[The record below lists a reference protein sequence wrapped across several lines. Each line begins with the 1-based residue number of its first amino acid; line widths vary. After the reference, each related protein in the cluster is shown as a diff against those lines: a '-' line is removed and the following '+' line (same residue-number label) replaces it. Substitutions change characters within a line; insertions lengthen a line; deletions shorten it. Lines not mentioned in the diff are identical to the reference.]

1 MIRNPAIRLTAF
13 YAISLSFILLNIWVI
28 VKKDSFM
35 AMLLPVVLAI
45 LLLAIFAADR
55 ILWLVVLLTPLSIPL
70 SMLMPWLTFDM
81 FIPTEPL
88 LVGVLLLFFLK
99 IVSERR
105 IHPALMRHRVT
116 ITILIY
122 LFWILVTS
130 LTSTMPVVS
139 LKFLMVKI
147 WFIVGFYILGVQL
160 FENKSNIPKFVWL
173 YTISL
178 LVVIAYTISRH
189 MGYGLTDQQ
198 AAHFVMNPFYKDH
211 TSYGAALAMFIPFL
225 AVFSFNRFS
234 QPFAKWTARGVL
246 AVLIIAF
253 ILSYT
258 RAAWLSLSVAIFVW
272 VMIRLQIRFRTLVI
286 TTLSILALVLVFQ
299 RQILAYLERNDEES
313 SSDLIEH
320 FSSISNI
327 TSDASNLERINRW
340 HCAIRMFRDRP
351 VFGFGPGTYM
361 FKYAPYQLTRDRTII
376 STNAGDAGNAHS
388 EYLGP
393 LAESGL
399 FGMISMLLLVITV
412 MYTAF
417 KTYKRLKD
425 PHHKAWLVGAI
436 IGLITYYGHGLMNNF
451 LDTDKASV
459 PFWGF
464 TAMIVALDLF
474 SRENL
479 KKSEPFKSDHNEEA
493 IRN

>member
-13 YAISLSFILLNIWVI
+13 YAISLSYILLNIWVI

-45 LLLAIFAADR
+45 LLFAIFAADR

-425 PHHKAWLVGAI
+425 PQHKAWLVGAI